1 MFRIKQQSILSSGN
15 SNKYIPL
22 VANYPT
28 AGTTGNSAASDMNR
42 IVKGIGSGIGL
53 AAEAI
58 AHNKEKKSLERE
70 RSKSPNPQARST
82 SPYPPEK
89 HGADHHDGDESDSDD
104 FQDDEEEWAL
114 DAAAGELDLPPSYDE
129 LRDVPPQPVDD
140 VVASFLEKHPAPT
153 QLQHLQP
160 LPCPVILPQRR
171 PKDKTRGF
179 IRAYA
184 PVLGE
189 CAGIDQQ
196 TFLDFLED
204 FHKSSQV

>member
-1 MFRIKQQSILSSGN
+1 MSRL
-15 SNKYIPL
+15 
-22 VANYPT
+22 
-28 AGTTGNSAASDMNR
+28 
-42 IVKGIGSGIGL
+42 VKGIGSGIGL

-58 AHNKEKKSLERE
+58 AHHKEKKNLEKE
-70 RSKSPNPQARST
+70 RSRSPNPQARST

-89 HGADHHDGDESDSDD
+89 QSVEDEDQDDEDSDD
-104 FQDDEEEWAL
+104 FEGDEEEWAL
-114 DAAAGELDLPPSYDE
+114 DAAAGEVDSPPAYDE
-129 LRDVPPQPVDD
+129 LKDVPPKPVDD

-153 QLQHLQP
+153 QVVPFQP

-171 PKDKTRGF
+171 PKDKSRGF

-196 TFLDFLED
+196 TFLDFLDD

>member
-1 MFRIKQQSILSSGN
+1 VSPRRKTYSI
-15 SNKYIPL
+15 
-22 VANYPT
+22 
-28 AGTTGNSAASDMNR
+28 AGTTGNSVLHNPFLFEFAASSMNR

-58 AHNKEKKSLERE
+58 AHNKEKKNLERE

-89 HGADHHDGDESDSDD
+89 HAAGGDDAGGDDSDSDD
-104 FQDDEEEWAL
+104 FQGDEEEWAL
-114 DAAAGELDLPPSYDE
+114 DAAAGELDTPPPYDE
-129 LRDVPPQPVDD
+129 LKDIPPKPVDD

-153 QLQHLQP
+153 QGKHFQP

-171 PKDKTRGF
+171 PKDKSRGF

>member
-1 MFRIKQQSILSSGN
+1 
-15 SNKYIPL
+15 
-22 VANYPT
+22 
-28 AGTTGNSAASDMNR
+28 MNR

-58 AHNKEKKSLERE
+58 AHNKQKKALERE
-70 RSKSPNPQARST
+70 RSRSPNPQAPFT

-89 HGADHHDGDESDSDD
+89 HAVDDKDHDDDDSDD
-104 FQDDEEEWAL
+104 FHDDSDDFHGDEEEWAL
-114 DAAAGELDLPPSYDE
+114 DAAAGELDPPPAYDE
-129 LRDVPPQPVDD
+129 LKDVPVDD
-140 VVASFLEKHPAPT
+140 VVASFREKHPAPT
-153 QLQHLQP
+153 QAQSFRP

-189 CAGIDQQ
+189 YSDINQK
-196 TFLDFLED
+196 TFLDFLDD
-204 FHKSSQV
+204 FHKSSQVRNLKTLCWTHDALLTPSPPGFPRLSRY

>member
-1 MFRIKQQSILSSGN
+1 
-15 SNKYIPL
+15 
-22 VANYPT
+22 
-28 AGTTGNSAASDMNR
+28 MNR

-58 AHNKEKKSLERE
+58 AHNKEKKNLERE

-89 HGADHHDGDESDSDD
+89 HAVDDDGDESDSDD
-104 FQDDEEEWAL
+104 FQGDEEEWAL
-114 DAAAGELDLPPSYDE
+114 DAAAGELDPPPSYDE
-129 LRDVPPQPVDD
+129 LKDVPPRPVDD

-153 QLQHLQP
+153 QVNHFQP

>member
-1 MFRIKQQSILSSGN
+1 VVIALTYIIT
-15 SNKYIPL
+15 SN
-22 VANYPT
+22 
-28 AGTTGNSAASDMNR
+28 MNR
-42 IVKGIGSGIGL
+42 LVKGIGSGIGL

-58 AHNKEKKSLERE
+58 AHNKEKKKLEKE
-70 RSKSPNPQARST
+70 RSRSPNPQARST

-89 HGADHHDGDESDSDD
+89 HSVDDEDHKDEDSDE
-104 FQDDEEEWAL
+104 FQGDEEEWAL
-114 DAAAGELDLPPSYDE
+114 DAAAGELDSPPAYEE
-129 LRDVPPQPVDD
+129 LKDVPPKPVDD
-140 VVASFLEKHPAPT
+140 VVASFMEKHPAPI
-153 QLQHLQP
+153 QAEHFQP

-171 PKDKTRGF
+171 PKDKSRGF

-189 CAGIDQQ
+189 CAGIDQK